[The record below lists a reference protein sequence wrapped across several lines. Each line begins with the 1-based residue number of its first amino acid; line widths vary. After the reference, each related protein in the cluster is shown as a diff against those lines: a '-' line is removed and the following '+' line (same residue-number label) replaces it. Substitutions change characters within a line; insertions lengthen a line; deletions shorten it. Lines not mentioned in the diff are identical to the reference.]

1 MIEKEILISVL
12 WDSLVGR
19 SHPLSEMDFVDFV
32 RIVEV
37 LKIEVRQDL
46 IMELDGLGKIIFI
59 DFRVDCSSPKFFDLY
74 CGYSEY
80 SDRVSMR
87 RDGVLDSILDL

>member
-12 WDSLVGR
+12 WDNLVGR

-37 LKIEVRQDL
+37 LKIEVRQL
-46 IMELDGLGKIIFI
+46 MELDGLGKIIFI